1 MVNIDFFLEKF
12 PKGVS
17 PLCAGV
23 VPRSKVSR
31 KVATREGRIEVSE
44 TTLFELTHRNG
55 IRGMVAWVSKH
66 IIAKP

>member
-44 TTLFELTHRNG
+44 TTLFELTHRTKQSDLMNTLKN
-55 IRGMVAWVSKH
+55 INS
-66 IIAKP
+66 

>member
-44 TTLFELTHRNG
+44 TTLFELTHRTKRSGLMNTFKN
-55 IRGMVAWVSKH
+55 KH
-66 IIAKP
+66 S